1 MGQEGEVFKDEKF
14 SHSPD
19 SHFSMHYNIF
29 YSELSA
35 TFYCILGTALHLLAQ
50 LSLKSTKDK
59 PVLWR
64 WQITSEFLD
73 RISIKKVL
81 REKVSAVGQLPCQ
94 SDYTSLLQ
102 AYFFLC
108 LLKSLL
114 CKFNWDK
121 IWALLGLPLLCLTP
135 VSPYWRALKGWSA
148 ELTKKTRRWLSEL
161 MPLLWN
167 WTSILQLYLT
177 SALSIPVRWEGD
189 TSTTTRSWMAALGQG
204 RMLKEHGKFSSW
216 NG

>member
-1 MGQEGEVFKDEKF
+1 MTNHFRVPGQNQHQKGPQRKGISCRPAALPKWLYQ
-14 SHSPD
+14 P
-19 SHFSMHYNIF
+19 
-29 YSELSA
+29 SA
-35 TFYCILGTALHLLAQ
+35 
-50 LSLKSTKDK
+50 SL
-59 PVLWR
+59 
-64 WQITSEFLD
+64 
-73 RISIKKVL
+73 
-81 REKVSAVGQLPCQ
+81 
-94 SDYTSLLQ
+94 
-102 AYFFLC
+102 FFLC

-167 WTSILQLYLT
+167 WTSILQFYLT
-177 SALSIPVRWEGD
+177 SALSIPVRWEED

-204 RMLKEHGKFSSW
+204 RMLKEHGKFSSC